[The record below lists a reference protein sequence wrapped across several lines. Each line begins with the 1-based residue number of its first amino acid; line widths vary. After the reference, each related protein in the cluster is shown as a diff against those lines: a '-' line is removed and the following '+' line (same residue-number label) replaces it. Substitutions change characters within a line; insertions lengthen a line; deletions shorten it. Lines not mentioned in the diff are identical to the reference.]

1 MGIKVGL
8 LFDYSSKIGWGH
20 RRRMEALA
28 GYMVKYGITHT
39 FYPNFFCRF
48 IEIGEIGREVLRED
62 IYILDLSAEL
72 YVRHFLSKILFLIE
86 YLKQNGKKVVLFD
99 GLFKSDCIHKNV
111 CTNSDLVIIPYFLAT
126 PEEFFFFNGGS
137 NLLGEEFFVYNP
149 FVLTLKS
156 KMIQK
161 DDFIL
166 VSLGGSRE
174 KVSID
179 LIDTLISSELLSR
192 LKLKIVGKP
201 SFVLDLR
208 YNSDNVEF
216 LPVQDHKS
224 FLLLLK
230 RAKLLITST
239 GLTKYEALAL
249 NTPVIVLDLKKRF
262 KDYYK
267 KLETILPMRYCNN
280 LKDLPVL
287 IEDLLS
293 LQLTYE
299 IPLKGG
305 EKVCTILKEL

>member
-1 MGIKVGL
+1 VGTKVGL
-8 LFDYSSKIGWGH
+8 LFDYGSKIGWGH

-28 GYMVKYGITHT
+28 GYMIKYGIAHT

-48 IEIGEIGREVLRED
+48 IEVGEIERGVLQED

-72 YVRHFLSKILFLIE
+72 YIRHFLNKLLFLIE
-86 YLKQNGKKVVLFD
+86 YLKQNGKKIVIFD

-111 CTNSDLVIIPYFLAT
+111 CTDSDLVIIPYFLAKQ
-126 PEEFFFFNGGS
+126 EEFFFSNRDI
-137 NLLGEEFFVYNP
+137 NLLGEEFFVYNQ

-156 KMIQK
+156 KMVQK

-166 VSLGGSRE
+166 ISFGGRKE
-174 KVSID
+174 KVSVD
-179 LIDTLISSELLSR
+179 LIDNLVSNKFLGR
-192 LKLKIVGKP
+192 LKFKIVGK
-201 SFVLDLR
+201 SDSVLDPR

-216 LPVQDHKS
+216 LPVQGHRY

-249 NTPVIVLDLKKRF
+249 NTSVIVLDLKKRF

-267 KLETILPMRYCNN
+267 KLETILPLRYCSNI
-280 LKDLPVL
+280 KDLPVL

-305 EKVCTILKEL
+305 EKICTILKEL